1 MYKIVFAVALA
12 LLSSA
17 ALAKSAKGTPPP
29 AQNHSCVL
37 NEAVVVKTKKECLKA
52 GGKWEKNSP
61 PVAAPAVAPVAAPAV
76 APVAAPAVEPKPAE
90 TPAK

>member
-61 PVAAPAVAPVAAPAV
+61 AATTTTTTAPAV
-76 APVAAPAVEPKPAE
+76 PAVEPPKPVE

>member
-37 NEAVVVKTKKECLKA
+37 NEAVVVKTKKECLKS

-61 PVAAPAVAPVAAPAV
+61 AATTTTTTTTTTTAPAV
-76 APVAAPAVEPKPAE
+76 PAVEPAKPVE
-90 TPAK
+90 TPTK